1 MRISE
6 AAKKTGLSASN
17 IRFYEKKKLLVAGRE
32 QQNEYRDYTD
42 QDIECLKRIV
52 VLRKA
57 SFSIEEIRAIFDGK
71 ADVKTVLG
79 EQQQKLQSQLQELQG
94 SLELCASLEREDDL
108 LHMDAD
114 RYLDYVKDQEKNGT
128 RFAEFRDTVSE
139 FAEFI
144 DNATLFHMLDPV
156 LGRYSYL
163 GKYLWLAIL
172 IVFAMAMVFEVATH
186 RSRISSALFIGIWFL
201 AMFADYMRWRRR
213 KHDSYD

>member
-57 SFSIEEIRAIFDGK
+57 GLSIEEIRDIFDGK

-79 EQQQKLQSQLQELQG
+79 D
-94 SLELCASLEREDDL
+94 CL
-108 LHMDAD
+108 L
-114 RYLDYVKDQEKNGT
+114 YT
-128 RFAEFRDTVSE
+128 
-139 FAEFI
+139 
-144 DNATLFHMLDPV
+144 
-156 LGRYSYL
+156 
-163 GKYLWLAIL
+163 
-172 IVFAMAMVFEVATH
+172 
-186 RSRISSALFIGIWFL
+186 SRCV
-201 AMFADYMRWRRR
+201 
-213 KHDSYD
+213 

>member
-57 SFSIEEIRAIFDGK
+57 GLSIEEIRDIFDEK

-79 EQQQKLQSQLQELQG
+79 EQQQKLQSQLQEDVYKRQVFGCLQRFPSG
-94 SLELCASLEREDDL
+94 CSDGFLELLVSDKGSSDDSLHYCFRCLYILFVHIAVSYGCE
-108 LHMDAD
+108 
-114 RYLDYVKDQEKNGT
+114 EK
-128 RFAEFRDTVSE
+128 
-139 FAEFI
+139 
-144 DNATLFHMLDPV
+144 
-156 LGRYSYL
+156 
-163 GKYLWLAIL
+163 
-172 IVFAMAMVFEVATH
+172 
-186 RSRISSALFIGIWFL
+186 SSC
-201 AMFADYMRWRRR
+201 
-213 KHDSYD
+213 K

>member
-57 SFSIEEIRAIFDGK
+57 GLSIEEIRDIFDEK

-79 EQQQKLQSQLQELQG
+79 EQQQKLQSQLQDLQG
-94 SLELCASLEREDDL
+94 SLELCASLEREGDL

-114 RYLDYVKDQEKNGT
+114 RYLDYVTEQEKKGT
-128 RFAEFRDTVSE
+128 RFAEFKDSISE
-139 FAEFI
+139 
-144 DNATLFHMLDPV
+144 
-156 LGRYSYL
+156 
-163 GKYLWLAIL
+163 YLWLAVL
-172 IVFAMAMVFEVATH
+172 IVFAMVLIFEVATR
-186 RSRISSALFIGIWFL
+186 RSGIAVALLIGLWFL
-201 AMFADYMRWRRR
+201 AMFCDYMRWRRR
-213 KHDSYD
+213 KHDSFD

>member
-57 SFSIEEIRAIFDGK
+57 GLSIEEIRDIFDGK

-79 EQQQKLQSQLQELQG
+79 EQQQKLQSQLQDLQG
-94 SLELCASLEREDDL
+94 SLELCASLEREGDL

-114 RYLDYVKDQEKNGT
+114 RYLDYVKEQETKGT

-144 DNATLFHMLDPV
+144 DNATLFHTLDPV

-163 GKYLWLAIL
+163 GKYLWLAVL
-172 IVFAMAMVFEVATH
+172 LVFAMVLIFEVATR
-186 RSRISSALFIGIWFL
+186 RSGIAVALLIGLWFL
-201 AMFADYMRWRRR
+201 AMFCDYMRWRRR
-213 KHDSYD
+213 KHDSFD